1 MADEV
6 PVVPRGEVPVVSQ
19 GDPPRS
25 PGTQAESL
33 AATHPERGLGGL
45 DNPPK
50 PRFLALGRIL
60 RPHGVHG
67 EVVVEVMTDFPERF
81 EALETVYLGDA
92 QQPTPHRLRSRR
104 QFHRQVL
111 LAFEGFPDRTS
122 VEGLREMLVQVPLAE
137 AMPLP
142 EDSYYPHQLVGLD
155 VVTTDG
161 QDLGRIS
168 DVLFAL
174 ANDVYVVNGPR
185 GEVLLPAIH
194 QVIKQVD
201 LAAGRI
207 VVELMPGLLP

>member
-1 MADEV
+1 VADEV
-6 PVVPRGEVPVVSQ
+6 PVVSRGAVPVV
-19 GDPPRS
+19 PPGVPPTT
-25 PGTQAESL
+25 PGTQAESS
-33 AATHPERGLGGL
+33 ASTHHERGLGGSS
-45 DNPPK
+45 NPPE

-60 RPHGVHG
+60 RPHGVRG

-92 QQPTPHRLRSRR
+92 QQATPHRLRSRR

-111 LAFEGFPDRTS
+111 LAFEGYPDRTS

-137 AMPLP
+137 ATPLP

-168 DVLFAL
+168 DVLFVP

-194 QVIKQVD
+194 QVIKRVD